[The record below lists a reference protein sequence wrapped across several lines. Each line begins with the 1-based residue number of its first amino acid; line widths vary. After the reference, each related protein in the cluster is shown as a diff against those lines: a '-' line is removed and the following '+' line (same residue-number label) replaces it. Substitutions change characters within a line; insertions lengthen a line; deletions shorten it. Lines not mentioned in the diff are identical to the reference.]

1 MLLYALAFRQAF
13 RVCDVLLCEFSD
25 CVGRCRCLFDSRAT
39 IWTCFAAVFGAPE
52 PFAETAVAVGVAAGE
67 GEGLVEEAEADLAG
81 DDGAEVV
88 EEGGQGGRC
97 LGSVSGR

>member
-1 MLLYALAFRQAF
+1 M
-13 RVCDVLLCEFSD
+13 CNVLLRQLPH
-25 CVGRCRCLFDSRAT
+25 CVSWCWCLFDGGAT
-39 IWTCFAAVFGAPE
+39 VWTCLAAVFGAAK
-52 PFAETAVAVGVAAGE
+52 PFTEAAVAVGVAAGE